1 MLNKLAHYPGMFLAI
16 AYAAGIIVADLL
28 NFHICALL
36 GMMVVTLLGLIIH
49 RKTNFDVYYVSFLF
63 LLIGFIRYQ
72 TWKTEHL
79 HHPIRQ
85 FFPVDGVSLTAEV
98 LIPPSS
104 KLDLSTVNLE
114 KLITEDDTLMVDRRF
129 VLQFD
134 SLSVTL
140 FPGDLLFLQDVT
152 IDHLS
157 GPRNPGQYDL
167 KAHLLK
173 KGILGRIL
181 LQTTSTVQ
189 VQRSQKKFIFRKW
202 LFLARERIDQQFQKL
217 CRGNPGYFLSGI
229 LLGKKGGIDYQIKSD
244 FQKSGVAHVLAISG
258 LHVSFIVIFVHLL
271 VSFLPFSFRVQ
282 NVITLFILGLY
293 MLLSGANPPVVR
305 ATLMVAFYLFGQ
317 NLERKPTSYNT
328 LGVAAFIIVIFQ
340 PQQLFWVGFQFSFIA
355 VFSIF
360 FFYERLRFVEDMI
373 KLRFT
378 LNNFSRKLIKL
389 IVTPF
394 LISLSAQLGTVPLM
408 GYYFQQ
414 IPLISIFLNLLVI
427 PLIGFIV
434 ALGFLTLFVSIL
446 SFEFALVVANFL
458 SQVIQVL
465 IEIVHFTAQLPSA
478 YVKTPS
484 FDVLHILFYLL
495 VLTIFYAWTKEQ
507 FRLLKLPAISL
518 IILVFF
524 WIFAPPKKMPQLLM
538 LDIGQGDASI
548 LVTSSGQQILFDAGP
563 VYPNWNSGERIIIPA
578 LQVLGNLR
586 LNKVM
591 ISHPHADHI
600 AGLFYLLDEVEIDSV
615 YFPDI
620 KISYFWHDSL
630 LNKLREGKTPCR
642 LLRIGDRVV
651 VDDET
656 QIYILAPFADFTR
669 PIENTGEAIN
679 NVSLVSLVRMK
690 NTSLLFT
697 GDAEMIVEKRL
708 LNWTNFLEVDIL
720 KLGHHGSNTSSS
732 LEFLR
737 QVSPELALISVG
749 EKNRYGHP
757 SRDVLRRLQY
767 LNITYYRTDRDGAIW
782 LVYRNSDWRLLN
794 WRK

>member
-16 AYAAGIIVADLL
+16 ACAAGITAAELL
-28 NFHICALL
+28 NVHICALL
-36 GMMVVTLLGLIIH
+36 GMIVVTLLGLIIH
-49 RKTNFDVYYVSFLF
+49 RQTSIDVYYMAFLF

-79 HHPIRQ
+79 HHPIGQ
-85 FFPVDGVSLTAEV
+85 FFPVDGISLTAEV

-104 KLDLSTVNLE
+104 QHNLSTVNLE
-114 KLITEDDTLMVDRRF
+114 KLITEADTLMVDRRF
-129 VLQFD
+129 VLQFE
-134 SLSVTL
+134 SLSVIL
-140 FPGDLLFLQDVT
+140 FPGDLLFLEDVT
-152 IDHLS
+152 IDYLS
-157 GPRNPGQYDL
+157 GPRNPGQYDS

-181 LQTTSTVQ
+181 LKTTTTVQ
-189 VQRSQKKFIFRKW
+189 VQRSQKKYIFRKW
-202 LFLARERIDQQFQKL
+202 LFLIRERIDQQFQKL
-217 CRGNPGYFLSGI
+217 CRGNPGHFLSAI
-229 LLGKKGGIDYQIKSD
+229 LLGKKSGIDYQIKSN

-258 LHVSFIVIFVHLL
+258 LHVGFIVIFVHLL

-282 NVITLFILGLY
+282 NVITLFILGFY

-305 ATLMVAFYLFGQ
+305 ATLMVAIYLFGQ

-360 FFYERLRFVEDMI
+360 FFYERLRFIEDMI

-378 LNNFSRKLIKL
+378 LNNFSGKLMKI
-389 IVTPF
+389 IITPF

-408 GYYFQQ
+408 GYYFHQ

-434 ALGFLTLFVSIL
+434 VMGFLALFVSIL
-446 SFEFALVVANFL
+446 SFEFSLVVANFL
-458 SQVIQVL
+458 SQIIQVL
-465 IEIVHFTAQLPSA
+465 IEIVHFTAKLPLA

-484 FDVLHILFYLL
+484 FNVLHILLYLL
-495 VLTIFYAWTKEQ
+495 VLTIFFTWTREQ
-507 FRLLKLPAISL
+507 FRPIRLPAIFL
-518 IILVFF
+518 TILVFF
-524 WIFAPPKKMPQLLM
+524 WIIAPKKEMPQLLM
-538 LDIGQGDASI
+538 FDVGQGDATL

-586 LNKVM
+586 LHKVI

-600 AGLFYLLDEVEIDSV
+600 GGLFYLLDEVEIDSV
-615 YFPDI
+615 YLPDI
-620 KISYFWHDSL
+620 KISYFWQDSL
-630 LNKLREGKTPCR
+630 LSKLRKGKTPFR
-642 LLRIGDRVV
+642 LLRIGDRLM
-651 VDDET
+651 VDHET

-679 NVSLVSLVRMK
+679 NVSLVSIVRMK
-690 NTSLLFT
+690 NTSFLFT

-708 LNWTNFLEVDIL
+708 LSWTNFLEVDIL
-720 KLGHHGSNTSSS
+720 KLGHHGSITSSS

-737 QVSPELALISVG
+737 QVSPEMALISVG
-749 EKNRYGHP
+749 EKNKYGHP
-757 SRDVLRRLQY
+757 SQEVLRRLQY
-767 LNITYYRTDRDGAIW
+767 LNIPYYRTDRDGAIW
-782 LVYRNSDWRLLN
+782 LRYSNSDWRLVN